1 MFDRRS
7 IMKKISNLIK
17 LDDFINKEY
26 GNKGTVKRDKFEEGY
41 HDFKLDVL
49 VNDTRLRGDL
59 HKFIPAKTSK

>member
-1 MFDRRS
+1 MFDWEC
-7 IMKKISNLIK
+7 IMKKNNNPIK

-49 VNDTRLRGDL
+49 VNDTGLHRDL
-59 HKFIPAKTSK
+59 HKFIPAKTAK